1 MAGDVGYGM
10 EMPTHNG
17 QIAAW
22 GIAKLE
28 ELDLY
33 AARGTPHIT
42 VLVSRDRQLLR
53 LPLSLGAADAPTS
66 NYQLTITDATAVN
79 RWLSP

>member
-1 MAGDVGYGM
+1 MAGDEWYGM
-10 EMPTHNG
+10 EVPTQDG
-17 QIAAW
+17 PSAAW
-22 GIAKLE
+22 RITKLE

-42 VLVSRDRQLLR
+42 ALVSRDRQLLR

-79 RWLSP
+79 CWLSH